1 MACLL
6 GLFGLLLVARSV
18 TSLAT
23 VLGSQELVPESEEGL
38 GEVGL
43 DSPGLVVDVVV
54 GSVVAGDELERVP
67 REGVA
72 AVVIDGLDGRE
83 SEEAS
88 ALDQRHAGH
97 LEANAGTEGVE
108 KEALEGVVVQSA
120 VSVGDIET
128 VVSGVEGGYR
138 DKLLAA

>member
-6 GLFGLLLVARSV
+6 GLIGLLLVAWSV

-38 GEVGL
+38 GKVGL
-43 DSPGLVVDVVV
+43 DSPGLVVNVVV

-67 REGVA
+67 RERVA
-72 AVVIDGLDGRE
+72 AVVINGLDGRE

-88 ALDQRHAGH
+88 ALDQRHASH
-97 LEANAGTEGVE
+97 LEANAGTKGVE
-108 KEALEGVVVQSA
+108 EETLKGVVV
-120 VSVGDIET
+120 
-128 VVSGVEGGYR
+128 
-138 DKLLAA
+138 